1 MINILQPK
9 IASSITLMQYWLEI
23 REKEEQQPLERE
35 DNLDNKRMK
44 IKTTRMNLH
53 KMNVMSGAEIVS

>member
-1 MINILQPK
+1 
-9 IASSITLMQYWLEI
+9 MQYWLEI

>member
-23 REKEEQQPLERE
+23 REKGEQQPLERE

-44 IKTTRMNLH
+44 IITTRMNLH

>member
-53 KMNVMSGAEIVS
+53 KINVMSGAEIVS